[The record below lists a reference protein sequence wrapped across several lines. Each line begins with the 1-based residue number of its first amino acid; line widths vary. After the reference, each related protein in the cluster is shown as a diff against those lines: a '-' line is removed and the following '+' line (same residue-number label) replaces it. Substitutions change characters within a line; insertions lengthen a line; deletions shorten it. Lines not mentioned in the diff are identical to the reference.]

1 MDTLTN
7 QNGHDDQLEW
17 PLWPI
22 RKETDQ
28 SEWTPA
34 ITAPMA
40 VAVRAVEYQP
50 DLGQHN
56 CAKLVNAQAQLVA
69 PSVLFE
75 SPQQGVD

>member
-1 MDTLTN
+1 
-7 QNGHDDQLEW
+7 
-17 PLWPI
+17 
-22 RKETDQ
+22 
-28 SEWTPA
+28 
-34 ITAPMA
+34 MA